1 MFPLT
6 TLANACPPKVQFK
19 MENPIIFTKLKC
31 DPVISFEHNIQQVY
45 GESRILARYPKAYR
59 DIIIFLA

>member
-19 MENPIIFTKLKC
+19 MENPIIFTKLKYKTMW
-31 DPVISFEHNIQQVY
+31 PRNIFW
-45 GESRILARYPKAYR
+45 A
-59 DIIIFLA
+59 